1 MGGAS
6 CVKHPSIARSLQYQ
20 LVKVGGP
27 SHTHTCRHMHT
38 LTADSV
44 DMTVS
49 LVVTDVTVPG
59 VTGVTD
65 VTLATSQTPIK
76 ITDCSVQE
84 T

>member
-1 MGGAS
+1 M
-6 CVKHPSIARSLQYQ
+6 KHPSKTRSLQYQ
-20 LVKVGGP
+20 PVKVGG
-27 SHTHTCRHMHT
+27 SSYTHTCIHMYT
-38 LTADSV
+38 FTADSM

-49 LVVTDVTVPG
+49 LV

-65 VTLATSQTPIK
+65 VTLATSQTPIE